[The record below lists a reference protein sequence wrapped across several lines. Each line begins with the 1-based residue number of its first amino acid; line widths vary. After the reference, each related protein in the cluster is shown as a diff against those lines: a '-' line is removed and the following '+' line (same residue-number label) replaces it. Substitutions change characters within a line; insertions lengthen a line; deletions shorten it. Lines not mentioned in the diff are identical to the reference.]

1 MVLKGRLQKKKHMA
15 GEKYGV
21 ERRKN
26 RRGGYEKWIDY
37 EGKQQKNYEKYLCVI
52 LFLILHLS
60 DNKQVIPKV
69 WEYEKWIW

>member
-1 MVLKGRLQKKKHMA
+1 VKKPGHRSGTKKRIGEKHKA

-37 EGKQQKNYEKYLCVI
+37 EGKQQKNYEK
-52 LFLILHLS
+52 
-60 DNKQVIPKV
+60 
-69 WEYEKWIW
+69 